1 MPTLHLL
8 NNFIAVRT
16 LSVNFTVMKPD
27 KPEITDLED
36 PCRYREVLR
45 LPYEDIVSFVFDYLK
60 RRTGLML
67 TFWALCLIFA
77 GTALNIRINIASYFP
92 FRSILWHS
100 LLGFIIFPLLSI
112 PVHELLHVIPFLFTG
127 AKRIKVGMDLK
138 QYIFYVTAHRHV
150 VNGKQ
155 FYFVGLLPFILV
167 SVAAIYLIFIMP
179 GLWKWSLSVFLFV
192 HATMCAGDFAML
204 NFFHINRNKKL
215 FTWDNADKK
224 MAYFYEEI

>member
-1 MPTLHLL
+1 MPTLQLL

-45 LPYEDIVSFVFDYLK
+45 LPYEDIVTFVLDYIK

-67 TFWALCLIFA
+67 TFWAFCLIFA

-92 FRSILWHS
+92 FRSILCHS
-100 LLGFIIFPLLSI
+100 ALGFIIFPLLVI
-112 PVHELLHVIPFLFTG
+112 PLHELLHVISFLLTG
-127 AKRIKVGMDLK
+127 ARKIRVGMDLK
-138 QYIFYVTAHRHV
+138 QYIFYVTSHRHV
-150 VNGKQ
+150 VNRKQ
-155 FYFVGLLPFILV
+155 FLLVGLMPFVLISILT
-167 SVAAIYLIFIMP
+167 ILLIFILP

-192 HATMCAGDFAML
+192 HSTMCAGDFAML
-204 NFFHINRNKKL
+204 NFFHINRNKNL
-215 FTWDNADKK
+215 FTWDDADAK